1 MSAAPDVDARPAAV
15 AAEAKPRRRRRHL
28 LRAVVALVL
37 VVTLGWLA
45 AAWYFT
51 DVLYDDAL
59 RVNPPPAGPTF
70 DVEVL
75 AVTSDTVTL
84 ATGPDASAE
93 VSAPGTWGLRWEGGD
108 GTLTDVR
115 TDDGER
121 VTRTFTL
128 LDGAPP
134 EAGDLA
140 DVDKYLF
147 GDTPDE
153 ILGLDWQPVDIP
165 TPLGTQDAWFV
176 PADGA
181 LASAPD
187 GDATVA
193 DYGGPW
199 AILVHGK
206 GADRD
211 EMLRTLR
218 TVHSQGLPALVIT
231 YSGDRGQ
238 PIDPSGRYG
247 YGATE
252 WADLDAAVAY
262 ALDRG
267 ATDLVLVGSSTGAAL
282 IGAWFDH
289 GANTDAAVAVV
300 LDSQNADVERTFAYG
315 ASQRTIPGTSV
326 PLPPAL
332 TWTAFRISELRFG
345 LDLDAADTSDTLARI
360 DVPVLAFHGTGD
372 RTVPVGATRDLVAAR
387 DVAGLPTTYV
397 ETDAGEHVGSYNHD
411 PERYEE
417 ALGAFLSDAVAQAEG
432 S

>member
-1 MSAAPDVDARPAAV
+1 MSAAPDVDAPPTTV
-15 AAEAKPRRRRRHL
+15 AAEAKPPRRRRRL

-37 VVTLGWLA
+37 VVSLGWLA
-45 AAWYFT
+45 AAWYFS
-51 DVLYDDAL
+51 DVLYEDAL
-59 RVNPPPAGPTF
+59 RVSPPPAGPTF

-75 AVTSDTVTL
+75 AVTPDTVTL
-84 ATGPDASAE
+84 ASGPDASAE
-93 VSAPGTWGLRWEGGD
+93 VSAPGTWGLRWEGGY

-115 TDDGER
+115 ADDGER

-128 LDGAPP
+128 LDGAAP

-147 GDTPDE
+147 GDTPEE
-153 ILGLDWQPVDIP
+153 ILGLDWQPVAIP
-165 TPLGTQDAWFV
+165 TALGTQDAWFV

-181 LASAPD
+181 PD
-187 GDATVA
+187 GATNVA
-193 DYGGPW
+193 HPARTW

-231 YSGDRGQ
+231 YRGDRDQ
-238 PIDPSGRYG
+238 PIDPSGQYG
-247 YGATE
+247 YGTTE

-282 IGAWFDH
+282 VGAWFDH

-315 ASQRTIPGTSV
+315 ASQRTIPGTSL

-332 TWTAFRISELRFG
+332 TWTALRVSELRFG
-345 LDLDAADTSDTLARI
+345 LDLQAADTSDTLARI

-387 DVAGLPTTYV
+387 AVADLPTTYV
-397 ETDAGEHVGSYNHD
+397 ETGAGEHVGSYNHD
-411 PERYEE
+411 PARYEA
-417 ALGAFLSDAVAQAEG
+417 ALGTFLSDAVAQVET

>member
-1 MSAAPDVDARPAAV
+1 MTAAPDVDAPPAA
-15 AAEAKPRRRRRHL
+15 AATEAKPRRRRRHL
-28 LRAVVALVL
+28 LRTVVVLVP

-45 AAWYFT
+45 AAWYFS
-51 DVLYDDAL
+51 DVLYEDAL
-59 RVNPPPAGPTF
+59 RVSPPPAGPTF

-75 AVTSDTVTL
+75 AVTPEAVTL
-84 ATGPDASAE
+84 AAGPDASGE
-93 VSAPGTWGLRWEGGD
+93 VSAPGTWGLRWEGGY

-115 TDDGER
+115 ADDGER
-121 VTRTFTL
+121 VTRTFTV

-153 ILGLDWQPVDIP
+153 ILGLDWQPVAISA
-165 TPLGTQDAWFV
+165 PLGTQDAWFV

-181 LASAPD
+181 PD
-187 GDATVA
+187 GDPNVTDNAQ
-193 DYGGPW
+193 PW

-206 GADRD
+206 GADLD

-218 TVHSQGLPALVIT
+218 TVHAQGLPALVIT
-231 YSGDRGQ
+231 YRGDRDQ

-247 YGATE
+247 YGTTE

-267 ATDLVLVGSSTGAAL
+267 ARDVVLVGSSTGAAL
-282 IGAWFDH
+282 VGAWFDH

-300 LDSQNADVERTFAYG
+300 LDSQNANVERTFVYG
-315 ASQRTIPGTSV
+315 ASQRTIPGTPL

-332 TWTAFRISELRFG
+332 TWTALRLSELRFG

-387 DVAGLPTTYV
+387 DAADLPTTYV
-397 ETDAGEHVGSYNHD
+397 ETGAGEHVGSYNHD

-417 ALGAFLSDAVAQAEG
+417 AVGTFLADAVAHAG
-432 S
+432 SS